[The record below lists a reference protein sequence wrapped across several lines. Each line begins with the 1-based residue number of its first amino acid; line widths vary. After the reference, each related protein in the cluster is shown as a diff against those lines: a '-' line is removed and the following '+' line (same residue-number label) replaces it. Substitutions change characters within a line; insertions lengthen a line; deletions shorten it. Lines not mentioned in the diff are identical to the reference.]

1 MAEERIERRLAAIL
15 AADVVGY
22 TRLMEKDELG
32 TMAALTHRRKA
43 VWEPLLAKHH
53 GRIVQL
59 VGDGILAEFASAVD
73 AVQCAVDVQKAMKEA
88 SASLPDERAIVL
100 RMGINL
106 GDVVVQGGDIF
117 GDGVNVAARLEAMA
131 DAGGIYLSGAIHQ
144 QVERV
149 LPYTFRD
156 LGNQALKNISRAVRV
171 YSVAESADEARST
184 PSTEGLAPAPSRPS
198 APSIAVLPFT
208 NMSGDPAQQ
217 YFSDG
222 ITEDIIT
229 ELSRFKS
236 LPVIA
241 YNSSAKFDSR
251 SPDIGSLRR
260 SLNVDYVV
268 QGSVRKIENRIRITA
283 QLVSAHTGSHLWSE
297 RYDRLLDDVFATQ
310 DEIVAL
316 IVGVIEGRMIV
327 ASAEQATRKP
337 PASLRAYDYVL
348 RAMALPSEDLDAE
361 QEVVQ
366 LLAKATALDSN
377 YGLPQALLA
386 EVAML
391 RWFRDMHR
399 PKEGLH
405 EICKMAE
412 KAVALDDGESISH
425 SILSWIYVYRKSY
438 DLAEFH
444 SERAITL
451 TPNRSQVL
459 ADRCELLTL
468 LGRPLEAVAS
478 LNRAR
483 QLDPYHPKWFW
494 WNLGHAYYVA
504 RRYLEATAA
513 FAHIESLPYFAHAY
527 AAACHAQLEQ
537 SDLARA
543 HTDKVMQLRPDF
555 SLRYFMETEPFK
567 RESDGAHMVEG
578 LRKAGLPE

>member
-1 MAEERIERRLAAIL
+1 MAEERIERRLAAIF

-22 TRLMEKDELG
+22 TRLMERDELG
-32 TMAALTHRRKA
+32 TMAALTERRKA
-43 VWEPLLAKHH
+43 VWEPLMARHH
-53 GRIVQL
+53 GRIVRL
-59 VGDGILAEFASAVD
+59 MGDGILAEFASAVD

-88 SASLPDERAIVL
+88 NANLPDEHAIVL

-106 GDVVVQGGDIF
+106 GDVVVQDGDIY

-131 DAGGIYLSGAIHQ
+131 DAGGIYLSGAIHE

-149 LPYTFRD
+149 LPYAFRD
-156 LGNQALKNISRAVRV
+156 LGDQALKNITRPVRV
-171 YSVAESADEARST
+171 YSIAESSDEGRNAR
-184 PSTEGLAPAPSRPS
+184 PAEGFAHTLSRPS
-198 APSIAVLPFT
+198 KPSVAVLPFT
-208 NMSGDPAQQ
+208 NMSGDPGQQ

-241 YNSSAKFDSR
+241 YNSSAKFDSQ

-260 SLNVDYVV
+260 SLDVDYIV

-283 QLVSAHTGSHLWSE
+283 QLVNAHTGSHLWSE

-316 IVGVIEGRMIV
+316 IVGAIEGRMIM
-327 ASAEQATRKP
+327 AGAEQATRKP
-337 PASLRAYDYVL
+337 PSSLRAYDYVL

-361 QEVVQ
+361 QEVVR
-366 LLAKATALDSN
+366 LLTKAIALDPA

-391 RWFRDMHR
+391 RWFRDMNR
-399 PKEGLH
+399 PKEGLN

-412 KAVALDDGESISH
+412 KAVELDDSESISH
-425 SILSWIYVYRKSY
+425 SILSWIYVYQKSY
-438 DLAEFH
+438 ELAEFH
-444 SERAITL
+444 SERAIAL

-468 LGRPLEAVAS
+468 LGRPLEAVTS

-504 RRYLEATAA
+504 RHYSEATAA
-513 FAHIESLPYFAHAY
+513 FAHIVNLPYFAHAY
-527 AAACHAQLEQ
+527 AAAGHAQLGQ
-537 SDLARA
+537 SDLARSHA
-543 HTDKVMQLRPDF
+543 DKVMQLRPDF
-555 SLRYFMETEPFK
+555 SLHYFMETEPFK
-567 RESDGAHMVEG
+567 RESDGAHMIEG